1 MLSCGIRA
9 KSHDVIITVYPR
21 RTRSANASAK
31 AAAGKGLEEGREI
44 KELQERESIIIY
56 VNVRILT
63 EAPFSTPKSEPMGI
77 DFFLRF

>member
-9 KSHDVIITVYPR
+9 KSHDVISTGYPR

-63 EAPFSTPKSEPMGI
+63 EAPLSTPKSEPMGI

>member
-1 MLSCGIRA
+1 M
-9 KSHDVIITVYPR
+9 IITGYPW
-21 RTRSANASAK
+21 RTCSANASAK

-63 EAPFSTPKSEPMGI
+63 EAPFSTPKSESMGI
-77 DFFLRF
+77 GFFLRF

>member
-1 MLSCGIRA
+1 MLSCGVRA
-9 KSHDVIITVYPR
+9 KSHNVIITGYPW
-21 RTRSANASAK
+21 RTCSANASAK

-77 DFFLRF
+77 GFFLRF

>member
-9 KSHDVIITVYPR
+9 KSHDVIITGYPW
-21 RTRSANASAK
+21 RTCSANASAK

-63 EAPFSTPKSEPMGI
+63 EAPLSTPKSEPMGI